1 MKNAKRKI
9 PGGIQLAI
17 GFFLIILIGT
27 LLLLLPISHQD
38 GVKVSFIDALMVATS
53 ATCVTGLT
61 PLDLSVSFSVFGTTV
76 IMCLFQI
83 GGLGYAMLA
92 VSFITL
98 FSGGGGLGSSNL
110 LKDSFGAEHRIRT
123 REMLRLAAVS
133 TAIFELTGA
142 LFLFL
147 QFSKDFPLGRAIY
160 VSIFTSISAYNNA
173 GFDLFSTSLVNYND
187 NPLVIITVSCLIIMG
202 GLGYVVYLDI
212 LSRFHHKRFS
222 LNTKIVVSV
231 TLILL
236 LVGMLLFHYAGGLDP
251 LNAFFQSVT
260 TRTAGFFALDQG
272 KLNSFAITLTIILMF
287 IGASPGSTGGGIKTT
302 TLFAAMVGSFMTLR
316 GKSPTAFGR
325 AIAKESIMKAFF
337 VIVLSVIILSLA
349 LLALTIT
356 EKGADSTVLLFE
368 AVSAFATVG
377 LTMGIT
383 PFLSDCGKIII
394 ILLMYIGRVGILTI
408 LATSSMKTEKSR
420 FVEEKINIG

>member
-1 MKNAKRKI
+1 MKDVKRKI
-9 PGGIQLAI
+9 PGGLQLAI

-27 LLLLLPISHQD
+27 ALILLPISHQE
-38 GVKVSFIDALMVATS
+38 GSKVSFIDALMVATS

-61 PLDLSVSFSVFGTTV
+61 PLDLSVTFSGFGTTV

-83 GGLGYAMLA
+83 GGLGYAMVA
-92 VSFITL
+92 VAFITL
-98 FSGGGGLGSSNL
+98 LSGGGGLGSSNL
-110 LKDSFGAEHRIRT
+110 LKDSFGAEHRVRT
-123 REMLRLAAVS
+123 REMLKLAALS
-133 TAIFELTGA
+133 TAVFELSGA
-142 LFLFL
+142 LLLFL
-147 QFSKDFPLGRAIY
+147 QFSKDFPLGRALY
-160 VSIFTSISAYNNA
+160 VSVFTSISAYNNA

-187 NPLVIITVSCLIIMG
+187 NPLVLITVSGLIIMG
-202 GLGYVVYLDI
+202 GLGYAVYLDVI
-212 LSRFHHKRFS
+212 SRIHHKRFS
-222 LNTKIVVSV
+222 LNTKIVMSV
-231 TLILL
+231 TMILL
-236 LVGMLLFHYAGGLDP
+236 FAGTLLFHYGGGMNP

-302 TLFAAMVGSFMTLR
+302 TLFAAMAGSFMTLR
-316 GKSPTAFGR
+316 GKNTTAFGR
-325 AIAKESIMKAFF
+325 SIAKESIMKAFF
-337 VIVLSVIILSLA
+337 VIVLSIIILSLA

-356 EKGADSTVLLFE
+356 EKDTDSTVLLFE

-383 PFLSDCGKIII
+383 PMLTDGGKIII